1 MFILSRSHGNGAET
15 KITETETSAASGD
28 AGFGGAHDDWAG
40 IFWNF
45 LECSGTDIEFNITT
59 AAA

>member
-1 MFILSRSHGNGAET
+1 MMIEQLEFS
-15 KITETETSAASGD
+15 
-28 AGFGGAHDDWAG
+28 G

-59 AAA
+59 AA

>member
-15 KITETETSAASGD
+15 KTTETETSTASGD
-28 AGFGGAHDDWAG
+28 AEFVGAHDDWATG

-59 AAA
+59 AA

>member
-1 MFILSRSHGNGAET
+1 MMIELELS
-15 KITETETSAASGD
+15 
-28 AGFGGAHDDWAG
+28 G

-45 LECSGTDIEFNITT
+45 LEFSGIFWNFLEWSGTDIEFNITT